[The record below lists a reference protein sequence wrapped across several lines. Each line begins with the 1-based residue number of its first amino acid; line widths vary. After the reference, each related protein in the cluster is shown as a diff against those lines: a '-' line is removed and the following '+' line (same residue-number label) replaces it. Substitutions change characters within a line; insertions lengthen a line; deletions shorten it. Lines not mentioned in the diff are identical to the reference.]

1 MERFSGGLMVLAG
14 MALGGYL
21 ILPSADGT
29 ADHPA
34 EPAHIAAIPAPNT
47 AQSDGRTA
55 SGVRVF
61 SPARPLVMP
70 APDAHPATTAWTAV
84 VTSERSSANQLKSP
98 KPGDAEARSHLAS
111 DLQRELKRVGC
122 YGGEI
127 NGAWTQSTRRAMA
140 TFMERV
146 NATLPF
152 DEPDYILLTLVENH
166 TALACGTE
174 CPAGQVVSAG
184 GQCLPN
190 AVVAQ
195 ANKRAQ
201 KLEERQAERRL
212 AEQRK
217 AEQQERLAA
226 EQRASQQRRVAI
238 AQRAE
243 AQRLEAQRVERQRVA
258 DKSAKS
264 AQVAAVTSEPLPWL
278 NRSQTT
284 SQATNAATPEPVQR
298 PAPLPGMM
306 SVGGPQA
313 RGASADVPAGAAVA
327 ATGRAAMPAIA
338 PDRIDRDDLSAA
350 APSEIVAPAPRP
362 AVRPQYASRDA
373 ELDAGL
379 ASGTKAGSDA
389 RAADLYEPAPPV
401 AERKYSR
408 AKIVRR
414 SPSPYYDNPRAKRYS
429 AYGYTGK
436 TRRGQPRPGSP
447 RYNLLLS
454 LGGLY

>member
-1 MERFSGGLMVLAG
+1 MERFSGALMVLAG
-14 MALGGYL
+14 VALGGYWFL
-21 ILPSADGT
+21 
-29 ADHPA
+29 
-34 EPAHIAAIPAPNT
+34 PAPEST
-47 AQSDGRTA
+47 SDQTSEAAHVAAVPSPTPQSDGRTA

-61 SPARPLVMP
+61 SPSTPLVTP
-70 APDAHPATTAWTAV
+70 APGANSATTTTWTAV
-84 VTSERSSANQLKSP
+84 VTTDRSSANQIKSAR
-98 KPGDAEARSHLAS
+98 PGDAEARSHLAS

-152 DEPDYILLTLVENH
+152 DEPDYILLTLVQNH
-166 TALACGTE
+166 TAQACGTE

-226 EQRASQQRRVAI
+226 EQRESEQRRVAI

-243 AQRLEAQRVERQRVA
+243 AQRLEAQRAERQRIA

-264 AQVAAVTSEPLPWL
+264 AQVAAATSETLPWL
-278 NRSQTT
+278 GD
-284 SQATNAATPEPVQR
+284 APKVAAAEPVAR
-298 PAPLPGMM
+298 AEPLPGMM
-306 SVGGPQA
+306 SVGGPRA
-313 RGASADVPAGAAVA
+313 GASADVPAGAAVA
-327 ATGRAAMPAIA
+327 ATGRAAMPALT
-338 PDRIDRDDLSAA
+338 PDRIDRDDLNAA
-350 APSEIVAPAPRP
+350 ASEIIPPAPRP

-373 ELDAGL
+373 DLDAGL
-379 ASGTKAGSDA
+379 VDA
-389 RAADLYEPAPPV
+389 TAAQDGRAVDLVGPTPQADAP
-401 AERKYSR
+401 KYSR
-408 AKIVRR
+408 AKVVRR
-414 SPSPYYDNPRAKRYS
+414 YPPPYYDGPRAKKYS

-436 TRRGQPRPGSP
+436 TRRGLPRPGSP

>member
-1 MERFSGGLMVLAG
+1 MVLAG
-14 MALGGYL
+14 VALGGYWF
-21 ILPSADGT
+21 LPAADGT

-34 EPAHIAAIPAPNT
+34 ELALVAAVPSPT
-47 AQSDGRTA
+47 PQSDGRTA

-61 SPARPLVMP
+61 SPATPLVTP
-70 APDAHPATTAWTAV
+70 APGANSATTTTWTAV
-84 VTSERSSANQLKSP
+84 VTSDRSSANQIKSAR
-98 KPGDAEARSHLAS
+98 PGDAEARSHLAS

-127 NGAWTQSTRRAMA
+127 NGAWTQSTRHAMA

-152 DEPDYILLTLVENH
+152 EEPDYILLTLVQNH
-166 TALACGTE
+166 SALACGTD
-174 CPAGQVVSAG
+174 CPVGQVVSAN

-226 EQRASQQRRVAI
+226 EQRASDQRRVVT

-243 AQRLEAQRVERQRVA
+243 AQRLEAQRAERQRIA

-264 AQVAAVTSEPLPWL
+264 AQVAAVTSETLPWL
-278 NRSQTT
+278 GNRSQT
-284 SQATNAATPEPVQR
+284 AKVAAAEPVAR
-298 PAPLPGMM
+298 AEPLPGMM
-306 SVGGPQA
+306 SVGGPRA
-313 RGASADVPAGAAVA
+313 GASADVPAGAAVA
-327 ATGRAAMPAIA
+327 ATGRAAMPALT
-338 PDRIDRDDLSAA
+338 PDRIDRDDLNAA
-350 APSEIVAPAPRP
+350 ASEIIPPAPRP

-373 ELDAGL
+373 DLDAGL
-379 ASGTKAGSDA
+379 VDA
-389 RAADLYEPAPPV
+389 TAAQDGRAVDLVGPTPQADAP
-401 AERKYSR
+401 KYSR
-408 AKIVRR
+408 AKVVRR
-414 SPSPYYDNPRAKRYS
+414 YPPPYYDGPRAKKYS